1 MDISAS
7 SASSVGE
14 VKAFG
19 TQGRGLNVE
28 EIAEL
33 ALCKLIHIGDTAPP
47 VLREQ
52 AHQFRER
59 IRYVLIHYLH
69 QAVRSDRTTLYNE
82 LRGAGHP
89 EVAEIVLRI

>member
-1 MDISAS
+1 MDISATG
-7 SASSVGE
+7 ASGIGE

-19 TQGRGLNVE
+19 TKGRGLNVE

-33 ALCKLIHIGDTAPP
+33 ALRKMLHIADTAHPD
-47 VLREQ
+47 LREQ
-52 AHQFRER
+52 AHQFRDR

-69 QAVRSDRTTLYNE
+69 QAIKSDRTTLYNE
-82 LRGAGHP
+82 LRGAGFP

>member
-7 SASSVGE
+7 GAAGIGE

-33 ALCKLIHIGDTAPP
+33 ALRKLIHIGETAHPD
-47 VLREQ
+47 LRAQ
-52 AHQFRER
+52 ANQFREQ
-59 IRYVLIHYLH
+59 IRYVLIHYLR

-82 LRGAGHP
+82 LRGAGFP
-89 EVAEIVLRI
+89 EVAEVVLKI

>member
-1 MDISAS
+1 MAIDVSAGS
-7 SASSVGE
+7 DVGE
-14 VKAFG
+14 VRAFG
-19 TQGRGLNVE
+19 THGRGLNVE

-33 ALCKLIHIGDTAPP
+33 ALRKLIHIGDTAPP

-69 QAVRSDRTTLYNE
+69 QAIKSDRTTLYNE
-82 LRGAGHP
+82 LRGAGFP
-89 EVAEIVLRI
+89 EVADIVLKI